1 MPEELVCLGNLFEW
15 GRKRKFR
22 DSGYQSDKIWNRIRR
37 SIHVGTLTPES
48 NLPGMLV
55 KNYDENE
62 FLSRYRILENGHRI
76 LNAGSSSTR
85 FGDRCVNVDIQDKPN
100 VDVVADIHDLPD
112 SIGKFDT
119 VICAAALQYCHDPVG
134 VANQFYDVLRE
145 GGYLFVDAP
154 WIQPFCV
161 DTPDLNRY
169 SEMSLRHIFSNF
181 EILECGPSIRPGS
194 AFAMLGE
201 YIAGSL
207 TGNKYVNFG
216 LRKMTAAALYPVRY
230 VRTQRESMTAGAF
243 YLVARK
249 PASRSSA
256 AIGDHADE
264 RPATDTDAET
274 NDDAVTMAT

>member
-1 MPEELVCLGNLFEW
+1 
-15 GRKRKFR
+15 
-22 DSGYQSDKIWNRIRR
+22 
-37 SIHVGTLTPES
+37 
-48 NLPGMLV
+48 MLI
-55 KNYDENE
+55 KNYDEHQ
-62 FLSRYRILENGHRI
+62 FLKRYKIHENGHRI

-85 FGDRCVNVDIQDKPN
+85 FGDRCVNVDIQEKPN
-100 VDVVADIHDLPD
+100 VDVVADIQALPD

-134 VANQFYDVLRE
+134 VAQQFYNVLHD

-169 SEMSLRHIFSNF
+169 SEQSLRRIFSNF

-201 YIAGSL
+201 YIAGSM

-216 LRKMTAAALYPVRY
+216 LRKLATVALFPFRY
-230 VRTQRESMTAGAF
+230 IRTQRESMTAGAF

-249 PASRSSA
+249 TGITSNQIDPA
-256 AIGDHADE
+256 
-264 RPATDTDAET
+264 
-274 NDDAVTMAT
+274 N